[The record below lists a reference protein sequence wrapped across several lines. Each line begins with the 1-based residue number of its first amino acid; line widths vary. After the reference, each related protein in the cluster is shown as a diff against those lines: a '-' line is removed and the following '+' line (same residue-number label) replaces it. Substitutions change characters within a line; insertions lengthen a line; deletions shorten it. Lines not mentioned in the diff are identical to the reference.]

1 MKVERETQ
9 SQKMVERRE
18 VMVRR
23 EKKEAKKENRFYD
36 TFLSCVYSS

>member
-36 TFLSCVYSS
+36 IFLSCVYSS